1 MLPTPTWESD
11 MATQQEPAGQAK
23 QILRRTPDQIL
34 GPFYPLEK
42 PVDRGGDLTR
52 IPGKPGR
59 AEGQI
64 IHLMGRVFDLKG
76 QPLQGVR
83 VEIWQANAHGRYVHA
98 SDPNPAPIDPNFE
111 GFGVQVTDREGR
123 YRFKT
128 VRPMGYPTQIEGWQR
143 PPHIHFDVTGKID
156 KLVTQMYFEG
166 DPLNAKD
173 RLLQSSWAQERLIAR
188 LLPATGDVEPESQLA
203 VWDIV
208 IPRG

>member
-1 MLPTPTWESD
+1 MTAQREPASPAQPTW
-11 MATQQEPAGQAK
+11 
-23 QILRRTPDQIL
+23 RRTPDQVL
-34 GPFYPLEK
+34 GPFYPLTK
-42 PVDRGGDLTR
+42 PIDRGADLTR
-52 IPGKPGR
+52 LPGKPGR

-64 IHLMGRVFDLKG
+64 IHLMGRVLDTKGEPLK
-76 QPLQGVR
+76 GVR

-128 VRPMGYPTQIEGWQR
+128 IRPAGYPTHIPEWQR
-143 PPHIHFDVTGKID
+143 PPHIHFDVTGKTD
-156 KLVTQMYFEG
+156 KLVTQMYFAG

-173 RLLQSSWAQERLIAR
+173 RLLQSSWAQERLIAT
-188 LLPATGDVEPESQLA
+188 LLPPTPEEEPESLLA